1 MEKIDTDCKFGEIEK
16 HNRNN
21 NKQKWPR
28 MAKDGD
34 NDKTWHNEAKSF
46 KAGRTVA

>member
-21 NKQKWPR
+21 NKR
-28 MAKDGD
+28 NITKDG
-34 NDKTWHNEAKSF
+34 K
-46 KAGRTVA
+46 GRR

>member
-21 NKQKWPR
+21 NKQK
-28 MAKDGD
+28 MTKDG
-34 NDKTWHNEAKSF
+34 KE
-46 KAGRTVA
+46 RR